1 MLAIELDPDTE
12 KRLGLLA
19 TRTGHT
25 KDFHAR
31 QAILEHLDDLEDIQL
46 ASERL
51 AQPAPTYSADDVKR
65 EMGL

>member
-1 MLAIELDPDTE
+1 MFAIELDPDIE
-12 KRLGLLA
+12 KRLELLA
-19 TRTGHT
+19 ERTGRT

-31 QAILEHLDDLEDIQL
+31 AAILEHLANLEDIHL